1 MDYTRLFYW
10 LVVADNAKTMFI
22 VFMTIFTV
30 IAGIA
35 TFCYLFNSHTNSLDN
50 QTESDKEGQR
60 ISRKWMWWSYPAM
73 IFFWSLYIFTPS
85 KRDSLLIVAGGGT
98 LNFLTTDATAKQ
110 IPHELS
116 NFVVTELKN
125 MAKDAAV
132 DLNIANQK
140 DKLLE
145 KAKKMTAEELM
156 QEMKNDS
163 TFAKVILDK

>member
-1 MDYTRLFYW
+1 MDYTKLFYW
-10 LVVADNAKTMFI
+10 LVVADNARLLFKWGAG
-22 VFMTIFTV
+22 IFTAV
-30 IAGIA
+30 AVISTAVYFIAGA
-35 TFCYLFNSHTNSLDN
+35 QSNDPDA
-50 QTESDKEGQR
+50 EEGCKLA
-60 ISRKWMWWSYPAM
+60 RKWMWWCYPFM
-73 IFFWSLYIFTPS
+73 FLWWLLLVLTPS
-85 KRDSLLIVAGGGT
+85 KKDSLLIVAGGGT
-98 LNFLTTDATAKQ
+98 LNFLTTDKSAKE

-132 DLNIANQK
+132 DLNIKENKQ
-140 DKLLE
+140 KLLD